1 MFWKLTPS
9 EWRSLLKKTKSLT
22 DSLPAG
28 SIGRQ
33 IFILDAWNEW
43 SEGHYISPN
52 TGDGFQYLQ
61 AVREVFTDC
70 SNLPDYRVPSQLG
83 LGPYDYEW
91 QNDIP

>member
-1 MFWKLTPS
+1 MQVFNVMSFLERKYP
-9 EWRSLLKKTKSLT
+9 
-22 DSLPAG
+22 
-28 SIGRQ
+28 
-33 IFILDAWNEW
+33 NEP
-43 SEGHYISPN
+43 E
-52 TGDGFQYLQ
+52 YLQ